1 MRFDFTI
8 LFKPV
13 NLIIFSRS
21 SAAKKIVSLLL
32 FVSLFPTISQGA
44 ERMDM
49 RGERYC
55 EIILSK
61 KITSYAIYN
70 TLGLNDC
77 PQHIWDKVTV
87 AQVKQ
92 ETGFSFVRLNGPR
105 YWVID
110 GFNHSNLAN
119 PAIKTINGLAMR
131 EAGVLDIKWVDLLK
145 SRFPYHQ
152 HQVKRQTTWVYEAEK
167 PLYELIDANGEV
179 FVMQSYSI
187 QKSPQTEQSLSQL
200 GTTLKLP
207 KGWIFKTGILKKEES
222 IQAINNLAIV
232 VQDNLENTYQ
242 KATHDL
248 LKDEEDHA

>member
-1 MRFDFTI
+1 MRIDATI
-8 LFKPV
+8 LFR
-13 NLIIFSRS
+13 LLQFIIFPGASCK
-21 SAAKKIVSLLL
+21 KKITPLFLLL
-32 FVSLFPTISQGA
+32 SIFSTIAQGA
-44 ERMDM
+44 DPDHM

-77 PQHIWDKVTV
+77 PENLWDKLTV

-92 ETGFSFVRLNGPR
+92 ETGFSFVHLNGPR

-110 GFNHSNLAN
+110 GFNHSNLVN
-119 PAIKTINGLAMR
+119 PTIKTINGLAMR
-131 EAGVLDIKWVDLLK
+131 KAGELHIKWTELMK
-145 SRFPYHQ
+145 SSFPYHQ
-152 HQVKRQTTWVYEAEK
+152 HAVKRQINWLYEAGK
-167 PLYELIDANGEV
+167 PVYELIDANGEV

-187 QKSPQTEQSLSQL
+187 QKSPQTEQSLTEL

-207 KGWIFKTGILKKEES
+207 KDWIFKTGILKKAES
-222 IQAINNLAIV
+222 IQSINNLAIV
-232 VQDNLENTYQ
+232 IQDNLENTYQ

-248 LKDEEDHA
+248 LEDHA